1 MATPEEVTALRRK
14 LGEAIEV
21 GETDADTLFTD
32 AELGVWLDEF
42 DTSDG
47 AALEG
52 WKVKLAEYAKLVTV
66 TDGAA
71 LRQMSDLFAHAQAM
85 VKLYTGLAEGP
96 TSGRTRIGR
105 IVRK

>member
-1 MATPEEVTALRRK
+1 MATPEEVTSLRRK
-14 LGEAIEV
+14 LGEAIEE
-21 GETDADTLFTD
+21 GETASDTLFTD
-32 AELGVWLDEF
+32 EELSAWLDEF
-42 DTSDG
+42 DTSDR

-52 WKVKLAEYAKLVTV
+52 WKIKLAEYAKLVTV

-71 LRQMSDLFAHAQAM
+71 LRQMSDLFAHAQSM
-85 VKLYTGLAEGP
+85 VKMYTDLAEGA